1 MSKKYNMLA
10 SYRDGDFVIK
20 AYDNGDDWQLL
31 DNKGNERW
39 FSVWSGNRHESLTRG
54 FKNLVEFNGFYFDQ
68 NKFSHFKL
76 DY

>member
-20 AYDNGDDWQLL
+20 GYDNGDDWQLL

-39 FSVWSGNRHESLTRG
+39 FSVWTGNRLESLTKG
-54 FKNLVEFNGFYFDQ
+54 FKSLVEFNGFDFDE

-76 DY
+76 D

>member
-1 MSKKYNMLA
+1 MSQKYNMLA

-20 AYDNGDDWQLL
+20 GYDKGDDWQLL

-39 FSVWSGNRHESLTRG
+39 FSVWSSNRLESLTKG
-54 FKNLVEFNGFYFDQ
+54 FKSLVEFNGFYFDE

-76 DY
+76 D